1 MATLT
6 RRGDRF
12 TDVPPPGFLGL
23 QRLNRLL
30 DDAFSTWPFPQGAGA
45 LTSAWLPSCEVSEDP
60 ESVNI
65 TVELPGVRPED
76 VKLTVENNV
85 LTIRGERK
93 EERRSENE
101 QVHRSERVYG
111 MFERSFTLPNTVDPE
126 RIDARYENGIL
137 RITIPKA
144 ERARPREIPVR
155 ASDVGTQQVVG
166 TQQTSSGSGSRERQE
181 R

>member
-1 MATLT
+1 
-6 RRGDRF
+6 
-12 TDVPPPGFLGL
+12 
-23 QRLNRLL
+23 
-30 DDAFSTWPFPQGAGA
+30 
-45 LTSAWLPSCEVSEDP
+45 
-60 ESVNI
+60 
-65 TVELPGVRPED
+65 VRPED

-93 EERRSENE
+93 EERKSENE

-111 MFERSFTLPNTVDPE
+111 MFERSFALPNTVDPE

-155 ASDVGTQQVVG
+155 GSDVGTQQVVG
-166 TQQTSSGSGSRERQE
+166 TQQTSGGSGSRERPE